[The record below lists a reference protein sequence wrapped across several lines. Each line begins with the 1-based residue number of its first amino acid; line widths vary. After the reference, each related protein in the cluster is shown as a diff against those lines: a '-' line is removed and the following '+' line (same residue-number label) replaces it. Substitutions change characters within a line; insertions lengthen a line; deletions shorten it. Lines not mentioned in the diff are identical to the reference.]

1 MSSLRA
7 LIAISGW
14 TGDITSFNKHNR
26 WEIALVKEI
35 KQCDGDVWSIYPR
48 IHNGPRSRHDGCEVV
63 QGLTNLVA
71 GEDFSCVPWG
81 WGGPMATI
89 VADWNDDENNYDVE
103 RVSGTSSP
111 SCPY

>member
-1 MSSLRA
+1 M
-7 LIAISGW
+7 
-14 TGDITSFNKHNR
+14 
-26 WEIALVKEI
+26 
-35 KQCDGDVWSIYPR
+35 
-48 IHNGPRSRHDGCEVV
+48 V

-89 VADWNDDENNYDVE
+89 VADWNEDENNYDVE